1 MKNLLWII
9 IVAASVVWFWYW
21 DNIQDEMITYNDSV
35 VDLLDKDNLPY
46 EGYLNHL
53 NKYYEGETVDR
64 VKMREALDVL
74 DSSHR
79 EIMIKTGQINTPD
92 HEECAFF
99 HQAFINYLDNSS
111 EIIAKYD
118 ELTNYIESHNPGT
131 EVDVDEVDLAI
142 SPLLAKDNEL
152 FTAITEAQSVMA
164 KEFKFEMEW
173 FFPDNQP
180 SLSAHSKHL
189 SV

>member
-9 IVAASVVWFWYW
+9 IVVASAVWFWYW
-21 DNIQDEMITYNDSV
+21 GNIQDEVITYNDSV

-53 NKYYEGETVDR
+53 NKYFEGGTVDI
-64 VKMREALDVL
+64 VKMREALDVIN
-74 DSSHR
+74 STHR
-79 EIMIKTGQINTPD
+79 GIIIKTGQISVPD
-92 HEECAFF
+92 HEECSIF
-99 HQAFINYLDNSS
+99 HQAFMKYLDNSS

-142 SPLLAKDNEL
+142 SPLLAKDKEL

-164 KEFKFEMEW
+164 REFKFEME
-173 FFPDNQP
+173 
-180 SLSAHSKHL
+180 
-189 SV
+189 